1 MPVSVNASDVRSK
14 LESVLFAAGKP
25 LSLKKLA
32 EMLAITMAEVEAA
45 VKELAQIYHTGNH
58 GLEVILH
65 QGEAVMATLPKHSDL
80 VRDFIKAEEL
90 GDLTRPQLEALSVLA
105 YRGPLTKAELEQV
118 RGVNCS
124 LILRNLMIRG
134 LVAPEAEEA
143 TWPRYQ
149 VTVDFLRYL
158 GLSSVSEFPEYASLA
173 KDQNL
178 SQAITA
184 TENNLAPPAQVRS
197 GLAQSEK
204 LS

>member
-124 LILRNLMIRG
+124 LILRNLQMRG
-134 LVAPEAEEA
+134 LIARQENKNGLIFYEVTPEF
-143 TWPRYQ
+143 
-149 VTVDFLRYL
+149 VKYL
-158 GLSSVSEFPEYASLA
+158 GVSSVQDLPDYDKLH
-173 KDQNL
+173 QH
-178 SQAITA
+178 A
-184 TENNLAPPAQVRS
+184 TLNEVL
-197 GLAQSEK
+197 QSVNAGDI
-204 LS
+204 

>member
-1 MPVSVNASDVRSK
+1 
-14 LESVLFAAGKP
+14 
-25 LSLKKLA
+25 
-32 EMLAITMAEVEAA
+32 
-45 VKELAQIYHTGNH
+45 
-58 GLEVILH
+58 
-65 QGEAVMATLPKHSDL
+65 
-80 VRDFIKAEEL
+80 
-90 GDLTRPQLEALSVLA
+90 
-105 YRGPLTKAELEQV
+105 
-118 RGVNCS
+118 
-124 LILRNLMIRG
+124 
-134 LVAPEAEEA
+134 VAPEAEEA

-158 GLSSVSEFPEYASLA
+158 GLSSVSELPEYASLA